1 MKGVDRTMAQAV
13 IGPQGFDE
21 AYYLEQYPDVAEAV
35 AAGALKSGLEHFQ
48 KFGSKEVRNPNAFF
62 DTQFYL
68 ESNPDI
74 LTAFEKGV
82 ITSPFEHYQS
92 FGGAE
97 GRKPSSNFVGRED
110 FDFSQYLSSNSDL
123 AAAGITS
130 QKQAYLHYIQFGV
143 AEGRS
148 AKTNSG
154 LQLRNGVAKQTEE
167 TIIPAGGGGGG
178 VTDQTLT
185 GTAQADT
192 LTGGAGN
199 DTITGG
205 AGADLLTG
213 GGGTDTFVQ
222 NNGDSIIYDKRNFFD
237 PLTIEIFAGGFID
250 FDQSVDVITD
260 FTGGA
265 NGDKLDVNKANQL
278 KTIDTG
284 TNFFVDNIGDN
295 ALFRGAWDSNTN
307 RFTQDNA
314 GADALVLYDAQTAN
328 TANLLNTNWIIIPG
342 AGQTL
347 TSDNFI

>member
-1 MKGVDRTMAQAV
+1 MTMAPSA

-74 LTAFEKGV
+74 LTAFENGA
-82 ITSPFEHYQS
+82 ISSPFEHYQS

-110 FDFSQYLSSNSDL
+110 FDFSQYLSANSDL

-130 QKQAYLHYIQFGV
+130 QKQAYLHYVQFGV

-167 TIIPAGGGGGG
+167 PTIAAGGGGGG
-178 VTDQTLT
+178 GVDPDQTLT
-185 GTAQADT
+185 GTNGVDT
-192 LTGGAGN
+192 LTGGTGN

-205 AGADLLTG
+205 PGADVLTG
-213 GGGTDTFVQ
+213 GGGTDVFVQ
-222 NNGDSIIYDKRNFFD
+222 NNGDSRLYTNEGLFD
-237 PLTIEIFAGGFID
+237 TLFIVTIPGGQVT
-250 FDQSVDVITD
+250 FDLSTDVITD
-260 FTGGA
+260 FEGGA

-284 TNFFVDNIGDN
+284 GIYFVDNIGDN
-295 ALFRGAWDSNTN
+295 ALIRGAWNSNTN
-307 RFTQDNA
+307 IFTQNNA
-314 GADALVLYDAQTAN
+314 GVDALVLYDAQVGN
-328 TANLLNTNWIIIPG
+328 TGSALNSNWIIIPG

-347 TSDNFI
+347 TADNFI

>member
-1 MKGVDRTMAQAV
+1 MAPAA

-21 AYYLEQYPDVAEAV
+21 AYYLEQYSDVAEAV
-35 AAGALKSGLEHFQ
+35 AAGAFKSGLEHFQ
-48 KFGSKEVRNPNAFF
+48 KLGSKEIRNPNTFF

-130 QKQAYLHYIQFGV
+130 QKQAYLHYVQFGV

-154 LQLRNGVAKQTEE
+154 LSLKNGVPQAKKAPTP
-167 TIIPAGGGGGG
+167 TFVGGGGGGG
-178 VTDQTLT
+178 VDPDQTLT
-185 GTAQADT
+185 GTEKDET
-192 LTGGAGN
+192 LTGGTGN
-199 DTITGG
+199 DTVTGG

-213 GGGTDTFVQ
+213 GGGTDVFVQ
-222 NNGDSIIYDKRNFFD
+222 NNGDSIGYTATGFPLLGFPMGAGALIVFD
-237 PLTIEIFAGGFID
+237 NG
-250 FDQSVDVITD
+250 VDIITD
-260 FTGGA
+260 FTGGVG
-265 NGDKLDVNKANQL
+265 GDQLDVAVASSL
-278 KTIDTG
+278 TTINEGDG
-284 TNFFVDNIGDN
+284 NFIPDGSN
-295 ALFRGAWDSNTN
+295 ALVRGSWNSATKT
-307 RFTQDNA
+307 FTQNDA
-314 GADALVLYDAQTAN
+314 GTDAYVSYEN
-328 TANLLNTNWIIIPG
+328 TFAGLGDPRDPNSIILIG

-347 TSDNFI
+347 TADNFI